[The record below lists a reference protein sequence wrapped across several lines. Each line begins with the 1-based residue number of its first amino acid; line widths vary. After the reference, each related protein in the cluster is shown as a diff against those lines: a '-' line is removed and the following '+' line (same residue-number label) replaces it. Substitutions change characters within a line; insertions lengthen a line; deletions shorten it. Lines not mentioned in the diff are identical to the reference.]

1 MTTTRITDQQ
11 RAGLLE
17 AVRNAGEFLLS
28 LWPGAAGSSADLGVE
43 SKADGSLV
51 SRADFG
57 ANEILTNAITR
68 LFPGDALLSEETAPD
83 VAALAAAKRT
93 WVIDPLDGTKHFLN
107 GTDQFSVLVALCE
120 DRCPTLGLMLFPARG
135 VLVVAEQ
142 GRGVTVNGERA
153 SVSRSSA
160 PRPSSVYIRNF
171 ESKRPELA
179 SPMMDS
185 GLAFLK
191 LITGELDGVVI
202 RMTTHRE
209 WDIAAPIVAIREAG
223 GRVTD
228 EAGKEI
234 PCGLGTL
241 QFQYLVASNGS
252 THSDL
257 LSLIS

>member
-1 MTTTRITDQQ
+1 MSMERISVQERDELLAAVQQ
-11 RAGLLE
+11 AG
-17 AVRNAGEFLLS
+17 AFLMS
-28 LWPGAAGSSADLGVE
+28 LWPGAGRSTADLSVE

-57 ANEILTNAITR
+57 ANEILTRALTQ
-68 LFPGDALLSEETAPD
+68 LFPRDAILSEETAPD
-83 VAALAAAKRT
+83 LSALAAAKRT

-120 DRCPTLGLMLFPARG
+120 ERVPTLGIMFFPARDL
-135 VLVVAEQ
+135 LVVAEQ
-142 GRGVTVNGERA
+142 GRGVSVNGRA
-153 SVSRSSA
+153 ARVSASGA
-160 PRPSSVYIRNF
+160 PRPGAVYVRNF
-171 ESKRPELA
+171 ESKRRELE

-191 LITGELDGVVI
+191 LITGELDGAVL

-209 WDIAAPIVAIREAG
+209 WDIAAPIVAIKEAG
-223 GRVTD
+223 GRVSD
-228 EAGKEI
+228 ETGKEI

-241 QFQYLVASNGS
+241 QFQYLVASNGT
-252 THSDL
+252 THGEI